1 MLALA
6 PIRVLIVV
14 VVVFVVSALLGA
26 LLRPLVPVSLRFAHL
41 LVAVALPV
49 LTAVSVL
56 AALAVRLLALSS
68 VVPLRF
74 VQFVAASPPQTVHV
88 LIQEQVGRSVRL
100 SALAKLPHDWYQA
113 VSVERRVMLLGKSH
127 GSQLP
132 IRHLLTFADL
142 VAEHLLGN
150 LGETSLL
157 PRHIDLTIVGLRIN
171 KVAHVLVKVHLG

>member
-74 VQFVAASPPQTVHV
+74 V
-88 LIQEQVGRSVRL
+88 
-100 SALAKLPHDWYQA
+100 
-113 VSVERRVMLLGKSH
+113 
-127 GSQLP
+127 
-132 IRHLLTFADL
+132 
-142 VAEHLLGN
+142 
-150 LGETSLL
+150 
-157 PRHIDLTIVGLRIN
+157 
-171 KVAHVLVKVHLG
+171 